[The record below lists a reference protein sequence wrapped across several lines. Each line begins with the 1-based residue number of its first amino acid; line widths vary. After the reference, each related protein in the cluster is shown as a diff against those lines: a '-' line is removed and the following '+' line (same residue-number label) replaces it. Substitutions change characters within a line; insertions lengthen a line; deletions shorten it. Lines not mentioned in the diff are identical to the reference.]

1 MHNSIIVCT
10 NNIGIVVSIIHNKNC
25 NLLSHYLT
33 VYYPSLLFKL
43 LNSKSLKPSAKTYEG
58 RTEQKTA
65 FFYFD
70 LNLQKIEEAHQS
82 NPWTLNCWRW
92 WRYRL
97 LKSSLV
103 LSLSMQGV
111 SSHHYKTCTSVM
123 NWARWKLYW
132 WTSTSLWACCS
143 HLLQDLIELQ
153 VTRAPITS
161 DSEVS
166 LRDRDVMSSA
176 KGRHCASALTDSSSS
191 ALPRIPNSSFLQPLH
206 FKSNFFLHLG
216 LYLRLGCFFPV
227 Y

>member
-1 MHNSIIVCT
+1 
-10 NNIGIVVSIIHNKNC
+10 
-25 NLLSHYLT
+25 
-33 VYYPSLLFKL
+33 
-43 LNSKSLKPSAKTYEG
+43 
-58 RTEQKTA
+58 
-65 FFYFD
+65 
-70 LNLQKIEEAHQS
+70 
-82 NPWTLNCWRW
+82 
-92 WRYRL
+92 
-97 LKSSLV
+97 
-103 LSLSMQGV
+103 MQGV

-132 WTSTSLWACCS
+132 WTSTSLWACSS

-206 FKSNFFLHLG
+206 FKSDFFSSLRFISEVGMFLSCLLNLSVWDLSHFKHYCSDSCTMYFIFKGLCQKNFIFLDSIQV
-216 LYLRLGCFFPV
+216 RSIQQQIWEFFDTLCIV
-227 Y
+227 LVSYSHVHTMKEAHVKSKSS

>member
-1 MHNSIIVCT
+1 
-10 NNIGIVVSIIHNKNC
+10 
-25 NLLSHYLT
+25 
-33 VYYPSLLFKL
+33 
-43 LNSKSLKPSAKTYEG
+43 
-58 RTEQKTA
+58 
-65 FFYFD
+65 
-70 LNLQKIEEAHQS
+70 
-82 NPWTLNCWRW
+82 
-92 WRYRL
+92 
-97 LKSSLV
+97 
-103 LSLSMQGV
+103 
-111 SSHHYKTCTSVM
+111 M

-206 FKSNFFLHLG
+206 FKSDFFFTSVYIWGWDVFSCLLNLSVWDFSHFKHYYSDSRTMYFIFKG
-216 LYLRLGCFFPV
+216 LCQKSLYFLIQSKCALFNNKYDSISKQCIV
-227 Y
+227 LVSYSHVHTMKEVHVKSKAS